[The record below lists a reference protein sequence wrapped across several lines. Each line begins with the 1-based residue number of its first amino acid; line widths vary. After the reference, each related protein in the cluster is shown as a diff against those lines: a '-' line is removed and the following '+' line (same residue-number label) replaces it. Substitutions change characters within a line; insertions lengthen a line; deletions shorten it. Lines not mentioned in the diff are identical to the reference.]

1 MKEFNTTWEL
11 FSHSTKHN
19 INLNNIIKII
29 TGKESKSSAVFV
41 HIVIK
46 FYLLSVCSQ
55 VGAVLYLYMFIFTL
69 HCSTA
74 WDAYSIGCDYAQR
87 YTYIQVCT
95 SQKKLKLRLVT
106 FLPEMCA
113 NSCLTPGATFFQCV
127 TLIHSVYDDASFSF
141 LNTDEEFATGNS
153 YWRPPLLLLN
163 S

>member
-29 TGKESKSSAVFV
+29 MGRQSKNSVVFF

-55 VGAVLYLYMFIFTL
+55 VGAVLYLYMSIFTL

-74 WDAYSIGCDYAQR
+74 WDTYSIGCDYAYR
-87 YTYIQVCT
+87 YTYIQVC
-95 SQKKLKLRLVT
+95 
-106 FLPEMCA
+106 
-113 NSCLTPGATFFQCV
+113 
-127 TLIHSVYDDASFSF
+127 VYF
-141 LNTDEEFATGNS
+141 TEETEAQIS
-153 YWRPPLLLLN
+153 YIP